1 MDQLRV
7 LVVAGPGLVAD
18 PDLLRETA
26 EAALR
31 DLGVAGRYAAAADP
45 EALWTML
52 AGAGR
57 DEQLAVVALPGPD
70 PGARALLTAPGP
82 HAARTVWCDL
92 VRTGPEAVADGA
104 VHQAG
109 RGVEGVAWAVRHAV
123 HRLRHPA
130 RRIRYG
136 PDPDQWADLR
146 LPVRPE
152 AGPVPVAVLV
162 HGGFWRST
170 WDADSLD
177 ALAVDLAGRGFAA
190 WNLEYRRPDRHG
202 WAATTA
208 DVAAGLAALE
218 PAAADGLD
226 LDRVAVLGHS
236 AGGQLGLR
244 AAADH
249 GRVALAVSL
258 AGVLDL
264 AEGHRRWLGTGAVA
278 AALGGTPAERPE
290 VYAAADPLARLP
302 LRVPQLI
309 VQGRDDDP
317 DLVDIARRYAAA
329 ARVAG
334 DEVVHL
340 ERPGDHF
347 AVVDPPAAIWHATA
361 AELATRLRPVPGCGL
376 SGRSGAPSA
385 SAEP

>member
-1 MDQLRV
+1 MPDLQV

-18 PDLLRETA
+18 PDLLRETVDA
-26 EAALR
+26 ELR
-31 DLGVAGRYAAAADP
+31 ALGVTGRYLAATDAD
-45 EALWTML
+45 ALWTTV
-52 AGAGR
+52 AEAGR
-57 DEQLAVVALPGPD
+57 RERVAVVVLPGPD
-70 PGARALLTAPGP
+70 PGARRQLAWPGP

-92 VRTGPEAVADGA
+92 TGTGPVEVAGGGA
-104 VHQAG
+104 HLWG
-109 RGVEGVAWAVRHAV
+109 RGVAGLAWAVRHAV

-136 PDPDQWADLR
+136 PDPDQWAELRMPPGPDR
-146 LPVRPE
+146 LPV
-152 AGPVPVAVLV
+152 AALV
-162 HGGFWRST
+162 HGGYWRST
-170 WDADSLD
+170 WGADLLD
-177 ALAVDLAGRGFAA
+177 ALAIDLAGRGFAA

-202 WAATTA
+202 WSATTA

-218 PAAADGLD
+218 PAAPGRLD

-236 AGGQLGLR
+236 AGGQLALR

-264 AEGHRRWLGTGAVA
+264 AEADRRWMGTGAVA
-278 AALGGTPAERPE
+278 AALGGTPAELPE

-302 LRVPQLI
+302 LRVPQLV

-317 DLVDIARRYAAA
+317 DLVDIGRRYAGL
-329 ARVAG
+329 ARAAG
-334 DEVVHL
+334 DEVAHL

-347 AVVDPPAAIWHATA
+347 AVVDPASEIWHATA
-361 AELATRLRPVPGCGL
+361 RAVAAGL
-376 SGRSGAPSA
+376 GVRR
-385 SAEP
+385 